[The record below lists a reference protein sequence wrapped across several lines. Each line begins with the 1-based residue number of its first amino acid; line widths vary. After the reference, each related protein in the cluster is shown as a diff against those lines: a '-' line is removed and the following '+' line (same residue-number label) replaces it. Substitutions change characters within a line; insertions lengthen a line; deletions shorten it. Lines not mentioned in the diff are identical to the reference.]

1 MSLLQKINTGGWDQN
16 IVEELKLR
24 VRASAPEGMLDLMH
38 AVVLRIE
45 ETLDHDDLNMTIENL
60 NEKINELE
68 VEVDAACNNAENG
81 WKTVTAL
88 KADAAIIDGLL
99 EQARNTRGL
108 HKVT

>member
-1 MSLLQKINTGGWDQN
+1 MSLLQKINTGGWDRQIIEEFKLWIKTSPTQN
-16 IVEELKLR
+16 RWI
-24 VRASAPEGMLDLMH
+24 MLAM
-38 AVVLRIE
+38 AERIE
-45 ETLDHDDLNMTIENL
+45 ETLDHDELNLTIENL